1 MIGVGSASPSCVTV
15 EAAVDEEEDIDAL
28 LFEVPVSDCGLM
40 KNTAAAITIATMMR
54 NAIMRFAL
62 QPRRLRELCLGLR
75 VL

>member
-1 MIGVGSASPSCVTV
+1 MIGVGSASPSCVVV

-28 LFEVPVSDCGLM
+28 LFEVPVFDCGLM